1 MMITIITLK
10 KRWSVLYYIVIVS
23 NWSYY

>member
-1 MMITIITLK
+1 MIIIMITLK